1 MALTGCFVGGTAF
14 AVRCAERW
22 LERGHNISAVLPR
35 GPALR
40 DLALAHGIPVFRTTE
55 GLREAVPSLGGVDVL
70 FSIVNDLVLDATVL
84 ALPRIVAINYHNA
97 PLPRYAG
104 VFASSWA
111 LINGEREHGLCW
123 HVMTVRVDA
132 GNILASTRFRIERD
146 DTAASLNA
154 RCQALAATLFE
165 KVIDAVES
173 GNTAGEPQC
182 LSERTYYPLH
192 RKPPGGGV
200 IRWNLSAVEL
210 DRQVRALSRGSIVNS
225 FERPKIAWR
234 DRFIVPGSLQAIEGR
249 GRAAPG
255 DVVKVEPDG
264 LVIATSTDNV
274 LVRLLELDDGTPVSP
289 DTVVAGI
296 GERLPVVSA
305 EQAGRL
311 ENALSRAAADEGF
324 CCECWRDAVATD
336 LWQPVKFGASERRPV
351 DASATARFTKQELPP
366 AWSIDSLA
374 SLDVMLARLQPRS
387 AYEAGSVLIST
398 PAMRMRAEGLEAFLD
413 TALPLT
419 VSLPWREGDPERLS
433 ALARR
438 LARIDRSGSCGR
450 DLPLRY
456 KVAGTPRS
464 AMPVALI
471 GELAETLAC
480 ETL

>member
-1 MALTGCFVGGTAF
+1 MTLTGCFVGGTAF

-22 LERGHNISAVLPR
+22 LERGHVIAAVLPR

-40 DLALAHGIPVFRTTE
+40 DLALAHGIPVVDTTE
-55 GLREAVPSLGGVDVL
+55 SLREAIPLRGGVDVL
-70 FSIVNDLVLDATVL
+70 FSIINDLVLDARVL
-84 ALPRIVAINYHNA
+84 ALARRVAINYHNA

-123 HVMTVRVDA
+123 HVMTDRIDA
-132 GNILASTRFRIERD
+132 GNILASTRFHIERD
-146 DTAASLNA
+146 DTAASLNTQ
-154 RCQALAATLFE
+154 CQALASSLFE
-165 KVIDAVES
+165 KVVDAVES
-173 GNTAGEPQC
+173 GHTIGEPQC

-200 IRWNLSAVEL
+200 IHWNLSAEQI

-234 DRFIVPGSLQAIEGR
+234 DRFIVPGSLHPIEGR

-255 DVVKVEPDG
+255 EVMKIEPDG
-264 LVIATSTDNV
+264 MVVATSTENV
-274 LVRLLELDDGTPVSP
+274 LIRMLELDDGTPVSP
-289 DTVVAGI
+289 DAVVAGI
-296 GERLPVVSA
+296 GECLPIVTA

-311 ENALSRAAADEGF
+311 ERALSVAAVDEGF
-324 CCECWRDAVATD
+324 CSESWRDAVATD
-336 LWQPVKFGASERRPV
+336 LRQPVTSGASERRPV
-351 DASATARFTKQELPP
+351 DTSAAARITTLELPP
-366 AWSIDSLA
+366 AWSKDVLA
-374 SLDVMLARLQPRS
+374 SLDVMLARLQPRTGH
-387 AYEAGSVLIST
+387 EAGSVLVST

-419 VSLPWREGDPERLS
+419 VSLPWREGDPRRLS
-433 ALARR
+433 ELARR
-438 LARIDRSGSCGR
+438 LVRLDRSGTCGR

-464 AMPVALI
+464 AMPVVFI
-471 GELAETLAC
+471 GESAKTRACDTL
-480 ETL
+480 

>member
-1 MALTGCFVGGTAF
+1 MTLAGCFVGGTAF

-22 LERGHNISAVLPR
+22 LERGHVIAAVLPR

-40 DLALAHGIPVFRTTE
+40 ELALAHGIPVLGTTE
-55 GLREAVPSLGGVDVL
+55 GLREAITSLGGFDVL
-70 FSIVNDLVLDATVL
+70 FSIINDLVLDASVL
-84 ALPRIVAINYHNA
+84 ALARRVAINYHNA

-111 LINGEREHGLCW
+111 LINGEHEHGVCW

-146 DTAASLNA
+146 DTAASLNT
-154 RCQALAATLFE
+154 RCQAIASTLFD
-165 KVIDAVES
+165 KVVDAVES
-173 GNTAGEPQC
+173 SSTIGEPQC
-182 LSERTYYPLH
+182 LSERIYYPLH

-200 IRWNLSAVEL
+200 IRWNLSAEEI

-255 DVVKVEPDG
+255 EVVKVEPDG
-264 LVIATSTDNV
+264 LVVATSTENV

-289 DTVVAGI
+289 GAVVAGI
-296 GERLPVVSA
+296 GEHLPIVSA

-311 ENALSRAAADEGF
+311 ERALSLAAADENF
-324 CCECWRDAVATD
+324 CSECWRDAVATD
-336 LWQPVKFGASERRPV
+336 LRQPVKSGASERRPV
-351 DASATARFTKQELPP
+351 DATAAARITKQELSP
-366 AWSIDSLA
+366 AWSMDLLA
-374 SLDVMLARLQPRS
+374 SLDVMLARLQPRTGH
-387 AYEAGSVLIST
+387 EAGSVLIST

-419 VSLPWREGDPERLS
+419 VSLPWREGDPQRLS
-433 ALARR
+433 ELARR

-464 AMPVALI
+464 AMPVVFI
-471 GELAETLAC
+471 GEPANTRVC